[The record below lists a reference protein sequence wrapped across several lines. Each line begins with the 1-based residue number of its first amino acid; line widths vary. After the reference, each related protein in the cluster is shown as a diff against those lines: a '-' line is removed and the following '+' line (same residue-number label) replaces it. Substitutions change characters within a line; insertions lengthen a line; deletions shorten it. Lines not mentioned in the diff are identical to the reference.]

1 MNNLYSEWLT
11 IIFGVPQQSILLPL
25 LFNILSGLFFI
36 HGYIDI
42 ANFFIH
48 GDIDIANFTDE
59 NATCTFAKS
68 IDML

>member
-36 HGYIDI
+36 HEDI
-42 ANFFIH
+42 EIS
-48 GDIDIANFTDE
+48 NFTDE
-59 NATCTFAKS
+59 NTTYTFAKN